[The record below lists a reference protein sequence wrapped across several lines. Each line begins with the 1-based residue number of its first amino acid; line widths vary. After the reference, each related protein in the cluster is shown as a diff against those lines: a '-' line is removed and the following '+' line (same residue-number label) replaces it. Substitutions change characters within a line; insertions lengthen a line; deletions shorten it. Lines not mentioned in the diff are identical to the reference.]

1 MKSKIFNTIIV
12 VSILIV
18 IVGVMIIQYQEK
30 ILLDHKEIES
40 AKYMIKNL
48 SALYN
53 KEEENKIIVK
63 ENIIEKYKD
72 YEVVAKLEIPKIKL
86 ETYVL
91 KEFSN
96 KSLEASVVKF
106 WGPEPNDIG
115 NLCIAGHNFKN
126 KNMFHDLK
134 KLSIGDRF
142 VISDN
147 NVGRIEYEVYE
158 FYRVSPNDVSCL
170 SQETNGKR
178 EVTLITCTN
187 DSKKRIIVKGKEV

>member
-126 KNMFHDLK
+126 KNSL
-134 KLSIGDRF
+134 G
-142 VISDN
+142 
-147 NVGRIEYEVYE
+147 
-158 FYRVSPNDVSCL
+158 
-170 SQETNGKR
+170 
-178 EVTLITCTN
+178 
-187 DSKKRIIVKGKEV
+187 